1 MYEAEVKDLS
11 PEEAKKL
18 YDQGVA
24 FIDVREV
31 EEYAQARIPGAGLV
45 PLSEFVAR
53 YGEIPKDRPVVL
65 YCRTGNRSWQA
76 AAWLTAQ
83 GYANVYNL
91 EGGIVRWY
99 RSGLPVDTSPVEVG
113 YTATSYQEVGPH
125 EAEKLLQE
133 AMVVD
138 VREPW
143 EYAEGHVPGAVNI
156 PLSSL
161 PHRLSE
167 LPKDRPLLLVCNSG
181 NRSGVAADFL
191 VNQGFPGEKV
201 YNLEGGTYA
210 WMAAG
215 FPVER

>member
-91 EGGIVRWY
+91 EGHRPLVPLRAPRGHQPSG
-99 RSGLPVDTSPVEVG
+99 SGLHRHP
-113 YTATSYQEVGPH
+113 
-125 EAEKLLQE
+125 
-133 AMVVD
+133 
-138 VREPW
+138 
-143 EYAEGHVPGAVNI
+143 VPGGGPPRGGKA
-156 PLSSL
+156 SAGSL
-161 PHRLSE
+161 GGGRARALGVRGRACAGSGEHP
-167 LPKDRPLLLVCNSG
+167 PLLP
-181 NRSGVAADFL
+181 A
-191 VNQGFPGEKV
+191 P
-201 YNLEGGTYA
+201 
-210 WMAAG
+210 
-215 FPVER
+215 